1 MPILQLGYDGPAMG
15 ESLDIIEKIDSD
27 PIYGPIRMIK
37 TFSSRTDLKDWQA
50 KIKDIAR
57 Y

>member
-1 MPILQLGYDGPAMG
+1 MQLGYDGPAMG

-50 KIKDIAR
+50 KVKDIAR